1 MVDWNS
7 QRQTGRSWLN
17 LKELQAGDWRSG
29 LKARESSPP
38 ASLNSSISVEQP
50 ANGDIRA
57 TPCFA
62 GLGRSTQQRRDLS
75 VSRLPTQR
83 MGEESSELRVAL
95 SKAEHEIS
103 RLNCEMTRLRQEQ
116 KLQLQEVNSA
126 HEIST
131 QRLKSEVETLEKKV
145 KEENMRRREEVCK
158 VTGEFERKIESLK
171 AEYEEELREIAKNSG
186 KTQKSSRKY
195 LENRYIGKDSEQTTL
210 PSIENV
216 DISRFR
222 RVPKANS
229 CQSAPLKA
237 DYSVEKAEIA
247 KSEERDTLEA
257 DQTADW
263 KAQIAVCQAKTELEG
278 SNDQSS
284 LETELKQLIQRIE

>member
-1 MVDWNS
+1 MMDS
-7 QRQTGRSWLN
+7 KLRTGLN
-17 LKELQAGDWRSG
+17 LKALQITTDCGTGR
-29 LKARESSPP
+29 KTQESSPP

-50 ANGDIRA
+50 ANGEIRA
-57 TPCFA
+57 SPCFA
-62 GLGRSTQQRRDLS
+62 GWGRSAKQRRDLS

-103 RLNCEMTRLRQEQ
+103 RLNCEIARLHQEQ

-131 QRLKSEVETLEKKV
+131 QRLKREVEMLEKRV
-145 KEENMRRREEVCK
+145 KEGDWRRGEEVGRINAEC
-158 VTGEFERKIESLK
+158 ERRIESLK
-171 AEYEEELREIAKNSG
+171 AEYEEERREIAKNRE
-186 KTQKSSRKY
+186 KALKFPQKDG
-195 LENRYIGKDSEQTTL
+195 ENRYIARNCEETAL
-210 PSIENV
+210 PSLENV

-222 RVPKANS
+222 RVTKPNF
-229 CQSAPLKA
+229 CQSDLSKTDFSAKQ
-237 DYSVEKAEIA
+237 VEIA
-247 KSEERDTLEA
+247 KIEERDTLEA

-263 KAQIAVCQAKTELEG
+263 RLRITPLQAKTELEG
-278 SNDQSS
+278 SNDQSTS